1 MDSPK
6 VLIHHRIV
14 SGRLEVIVSGPADLS
29 TITTYVIA
37 NQAAWRA
44 TNRTLWDL
52 RGLDMSRI
60 TSQDILNIDQVF
72 DEIIAFRTDVR
83 AAFLVSEDVERIA
96 RIAAVL
102 HQSLK
107 SRFDSEV
114 FVSEPEAIAWLQ
126 AS

>member
-1 MDSPK
+1 MDGLK
-6 VLIHHRIV
+6 VQIHHRIV
-14 SGRLEVIVSGPADLS
+14 SGRLEVVVSGPADLS

-37 NQAAWRA
+37 NQAAWRG

-107 SRFDSEV
+107 ARFDSEV
-114 FVSEPEAIAWLQ
+114 FVSEPDALAWLQ
-126 AS
+126 KD